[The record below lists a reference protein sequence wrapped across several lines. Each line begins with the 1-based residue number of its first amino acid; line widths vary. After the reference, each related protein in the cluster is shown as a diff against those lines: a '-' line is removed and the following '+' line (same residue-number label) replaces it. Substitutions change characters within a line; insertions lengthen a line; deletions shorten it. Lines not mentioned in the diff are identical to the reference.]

1 MTQYQDTSLGQ
12 KSNVP
17 MQQPTRIVI
26 ADDHHLFVA
35 GLKTILK
42 TDEED
47 GITFEIIGIAHDGEE
62 LIPLLKRTKPDLLIL
77 DLNMPHRDGLDV
89 LDFIRED
96 YPNLKILALTMY
108 DESKIVKSAFKS
120 GVDGYVLK
128 NIGKTQL
135 IRAIKEVMQGHTFL
149 GEGVKLNA
157 IMETA
162 PKHLEAAIFFED
174 KFIKKYNLT
183 KRELEILRLISQA
196 LSNKEIAKELYI
208 SDQTVSVHRKNIM
221 RKLGVS
227 NTAGLIKIAYDNS
240 LL

>member
-1 MTQYQDTSLGQ
+1 MTLYDASLNSKPQ
-12 KSNVP
+12 TN
-17 MQQPTRIVI
+17 MQTVRIVI

-35 GLKTILK
+35 GLQTILSNV
-42 TDEED
+42 D
-47 GITFEIIGIAHDGEE
+47 GFDFAIVGVAHDGEE

-77 DLNMPHRDGLDV
+77 DLNMPERDGLDV
-89 LDFIRED
+89 LSVIRGE
-96 YPNLKILALTMY
+96 YKELKILTLTMY

-128 NIGKTQL
+128 SVGKNQL
-135 IRAIKEVMQGHTFL
+135 VRAITEVLQGHTFL
-149 GEGVKLNA
+149 GEGVKLNS
-157 IMETA
+157 IIETV
-162 PKHLEAAIFFED
+162 PKHMEAGMFFED

-196 LSNKEIAKELYI
+196 MSNKEIAKELYI

-240 LL
+240 LV

>member
-1 MTQYQDTSLGQ
+1 MTTV
-12 KSNVP
+12 K
-17 MQQPTRIVI
+17 IVI
-26 ADDHHLFVA
+26 ADDHHLFIA
-35 GLKTILK
+35 GLKTILGNVEGYEF
-42 TDEED
+42 D
-47 GITFEIIGIAHDGEE
+47 FVGIAHTGES
-62 LIPLLKRTKPDLLIL
+62 LLPLLKKCKPELLLL
-77 DLNMPHRDGLDV
+77 DLNMPERDGLDV
-89 LDFIRED
+89 LGSIRED
-96 YPNLKILALTMY
+96 YPDLKILALTMY

-128 NIGKTQL
+128 NVSKNEL
-135 IRAIKEVMQGHTFL
+135 IRAITEVLAGNTFL

-157 IMETA
+157 ILETV
-162 PKHLEAAIFFED
+162 PKHTDAAVFFED

-196 LSNKEIAKELYI
+196 MSNKEIAKELYI

-240 LL
+240 LV

>member
-1 MTQYQDTSLGQ
+1 MHQS
-12 KSNVP
+12 
-17 MQQPTRIVI
+17 TRIVI

-42 TDEED
+42 DVE
-47 GITFEIIGIAHDGEE
+47 GFEFTIVGVAHNGEE
-62 LIPLLKRTKPDLLIL
+62 LIPLLKRTRPDLLLL
-77 DLNMPHRDGLDV
+77 DLNMPEKDGLDV
-89 LDFIRED
+89 LVGIRED
-96 YPNLKILALTMY
+96 YPDLCILALTMY

-128 NIGKTQL
+128 NVGKNEL
-135 IRAIKEVMQGHTFL
+135 VRAISEVLQGNTFL

-157 IMETA
+157 ILETV
-162 PKHLEAAIFFED
+162 PKHTEVGLFFED

-196 LSNKEIAKELYI
+196 MSNKEIAKELYI

-240 LL
+240 LI